1 MLNAAAQEVKTTTE
15 VITSL
20 LPLALI
26 MIPLLGALLT
36 YLCGRYSDKL
46 RNACAVL
53 VTLLTAAAVMSGYP
67 LLQEGVVE
75 FVLFRSAQF
84 KLFLRLDLFSFVF
97 AAIISII
104 WFLATLHATAYMA
117 HEHEQNRFFIC
128 LVATLGSCLGF
139 VLAGD
144 LITLF
149 VFYEAVTFLS
159 HILVT
164 HEHTPAANSAG
175 NGMLY
180 LGIIGSF
187 FLLLGIYQLYTG
199 VGTLEIKPLFD
210 QIAQS
215 GLNSYWLL
223 IYFTIGFGIKA
234 GMTPTHI
241 WLPKVDPV
249 APAPVSALL
258 CALFIKTGVYGI
270 LRVVDMIF
278 TPTEVLHNLTTLL
291 PAMNFGY
298 LLLWVGIVSMFF
310 GAFMALLS
318 NHAKKLLAYSSISQ
332 MGYIIMGIGAASYL
346 GPAGALGFAGA
357 LYHVVNHAF
366 FKACLFLVI
375 GAIYMVTHELDI
387 TVVRGMAK
395 KVPLIT
401 VIFLIAFAGIGGLP
415 GFNGYVSKTL
425 LHHALV
431 EAAEHSQAWPLLVAE
446 KIFVLTSAMTLCYF
460 TKFFRGLFLGD
471 VPEQYDQRQYRFTWP
486 VYTALL
492 ILGVIIVA
500 VGLFPHFLLHKLII
514 PALSGFTFDPH
525 QVEHLY
531 VVNVWNWHDIQGM
544 LVIIALAAVL
554 FWAMDRFNFFAV
566 KFPRWLSIDY
576 LFYQPLRAV
585 LRRWIAPLREARN
598 QGKARDFTSHSR

>member
-1 MLNAAAQEVKTTTE
+1 MLHTAAQEVKSTTE
-15 VITSL
+15 AITSL
-20 LPLALI
+20 LPLIAI
-26 MIPLLGALLT
+26 MVPLLGALFT
-36 YLCGRYSDKL
+36 YWIGQYSDKL
-46 RNACAVL
+46 RNACTVL
-53 VTLLTAAAVMSGYP
+53 VTLVTIAVVMSMYP
-67 LLQEGVVE
+67 LLQTGVVE
-75 FVLFRSAQF
+75 FIILRLTQF
-84 KLFLRLDLFSFVF
+84 NIFLRVDFFSFVF
-97 AAIISII
+97 AALISII
-104 WFLATLHATAYMA
+104 WCLATLHATAYMA
-117 HEHEQNRFFIC
+117 HEHDQNRFFTA
-128 LVATLGSCLGF
+128 LLATLGGCLGF

-149 VFYEAVTFLS
+149 VFYEVVTFLT

-164 HEHTPAANSAG
+164 HEHTADAISAG

-199 VGTLEIKPLFD
+199 VGTLAIQPLYD

-278 TPTEVLHNLTTLL
+278 TPAEVMHELMTLL

-298 LLLWVGIVSMFF
+298 LLIWVGIASMFL
-310 GAFMALLS
+310 GALMALLAT
-318 NHAKKLLAYSSISQ
+318 HAKKLLAYSSISQ
-332 MGYIIMGIGAASYL
+332 MGYIIMGIGAASFL
-346 GPAGALGFAGA
+346 GAEGAIGFAGA

-366 FKACLFLVI
+366 FKACLFLVV
-375 GAIYMVTHELDI
+375 GAIYMVTHDLDI

-395 KVPLIT
+395 KVPLVT
-401 VIFLIAFAGIGGLP
+401 VIFLIAYAGIGGIP
-415 GFNGYVSKTL
+415 GFNGYASKTL

-431 EAAEHSQAWPLLVAE
+431 EAAEHSNSVPLMIAE

-460 TKFFRGLFLGD
+460 AKFFRGLFLGE
-471 VPEQYDQRQYRFTWP
+471 VPEKFAKKKYSFTWP
-486 VYTALL
+486 VYTSLVS
-492 ILGVIIVA
+492 LGIIIVTI
-500 VGLFPHFLLHKLII
+500 GLFPHYLLQKLII
-514 PALSGFTFDPH
+514 PALAGFTFDPH
-525 QVEHLY
+525 AVEHLY
-531 VVNVWNWHDIQGM
+531 AINVWNWHDIQGM
-544 LVIIALAAVL
+544 VVIVGLAVIL
-554 FWAMDRFNFFAV
+554 FWAMNRFKFFSV
-566 KFPRWLSIDY
+566 KFPCWLSVDY
-576 LFYQPLRAV
+576 LVYAPLRAT
-585 LRRWIAPLREARN
+585 LRRLVSPLRETRIQN
-598 QGKARDFTSHSR
+598 KSRDYTGHPR